1 MSIQK
6 SMHKF
11 AVCCLNISE
20 GRNVEL
26 INRIAYSAVQHQPP
40 SSQSKHFKCETTVL
54 SVYSDPIFNRSNITI
69 ASTVENLAQS
79 VYNACSVAYQN
90 IDLCQHLDPK
100 HPRLGVID
108 LIPIHPISPST
119 SVEEC
124 SHVAHQIGHLI
135 TSNFPSQASV
145 FYFGKADQENRD
157 LVQRRK
163 ELSWFS
169 NNEDS
174 IIPDLGVFT
183 KGFGITGIGAL
194 PYMTVLN
201 VLLDTNDIQLGKN
214 IAINIRHRNRVTGL
228 KGIQAM
234 AFLKENKVEIACNV
248 DTNDL
253 QSEVN
258 NLFYSQFFL
267 TKFLYLT
274 HLFPIC
280 ISTFLR

>member
-20 GRNVEL
+20 GQNVEL
-26 INRIAYSAVQHQPP
+26 INRIAHSAVQNQTP
-40 SSQSKHFKCETTVL
+40 SSKHFKCETTVL

-69 ASTVENLAQS
+69 ASTVTNLAQS
-79 VYNACSVAYQN
+79 VYNACAVAYQN

-108 LIPIHPISPST
+108 LIPIHPISPTT

-124 SHVAHQIGHLI
+124 SHVAHQIGQLI

-145 FYFGKADQENRD
+145 FYFGKADQGNRD

-163 ELSWFS
+163 GLSWFS

-174 IIPDLGVFT
+174 IIPDFGVFT
-183 KGFGITGIGAL
+183 KEFGITGIGAL
-194 PYMTVLN
+194 PYMSVLN
-201 VLLDTNDIQLGKN
+201 VLLDTNDIQFGKD
-214 IAINIRHRNRVTGL
+214 IASNIRHRNKATGL

-234 AFLKENKVEIACNV
+234 AFLKGNKVEIACNV

-253 QSEVN
+253 QSEVR
-258 NLFYSQFFL
+258 FFF
-267 TKFLYLT
+267 TVK
-274 HLFPIC
+274 
-280 ISTFLR
+280 TFFIY